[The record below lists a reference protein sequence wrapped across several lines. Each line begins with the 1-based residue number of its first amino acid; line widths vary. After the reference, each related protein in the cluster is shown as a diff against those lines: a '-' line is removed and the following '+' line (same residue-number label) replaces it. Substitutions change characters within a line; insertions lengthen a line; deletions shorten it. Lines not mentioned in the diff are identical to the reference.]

1 MYPSKGVIMN
11 QTPEI
16 LKKTKIVCTIGPSSE
31 KPEILE
37 ELIKNGM
44 NVARLNFSHGT
55 HEEHLAK
62 IKTIRKVRRKLNA
75 PVAIMLDTKGPEIR
89 TGNFN
94 VDEVFLKPDDIFT
107 LTTRNVEGTQDI
119 VSVSY
124 EGLPDDVEIG
134 SIIYIDDGLVQLE
147 VIEIKDGTDV
157 VCKVLNNGV
166 LSNHKGVNLPG
177 SKTNLPSLTPKDV
190 DDIKFGIENDIDFI
204 AASFVRKKEDV
215 YDIRKVLEDH
225 GGEHIKI
232 ISKIESQEGV
242 DNLEEIIE
250 ASDGIMVARGD
261 LGVEIRTELI
271 PIVQKE
277 MIRKANLA
285 AKPVITATQML
296 DSMIRNPRP
305 TRAETTDVAN
315 AIIDGTD
322 CVMLSGETAG
332 GKYPVEAVRTMRNI
346 CITTELSDDFNK
358 NIYETDISALNNVTN
373 SIARN
378 TCDIAKELNAK
389 AIISCTSSGN
399 TSRVISKFKP
409 KTNIIAATTT
419 ARVARQL
426 SVVWGVYPVVI
437 QEASETDELIE
448 RAIFGSMQE
457 NFVEE
462 GDLTVVTAGI
472 PLGISGN
479 SNLIKV
485 HIIGDILTSGTGI
498 GTKSVAGRVC
508 LASTKKE
515 LVEKFQEGDIL
526 VAKFTDS
533 DITEYIE
540 KSSALVTEEGGLT
553 SHTAIA
559 AVHFG
564 IPAVVGANKVRDL
577 VADGD
582 IITVDPIG
590 GVIYKGETKV
600 I

>member
-1 MYPSKGVIMN
+1 MN
-11 QTPEI
+11 QMPEH
-16 LKKTKIVCTIGPSSE
+16 LKKTKIVCTIGPASE
-31 KPEILE
+31 APEILE
-37 ELIKNGM
+37 ELVKSGM

-55 HEEHLAK
+55 HEEHLEK
-62 IKTIRKVRRKLNA
+62 IKTIRKIRRKLNS
-75 PVAIMLDTKGPEIR
+75 PIAIMLDTKGPEIR
-89 TGNFN
+89 TGNFD
-94 VDEVFLKPDDIFT
+94 VDEIFLKPGDTFT
-107 LTTRNVEGTQDI
+107 LTTRDVIGNQDI

-124 EGLPDDVEIG
+124 AGLPEDVEVG
-134 SIIYIDDGLVQLE
+134 SEIFIDDGLVQLE
-147 VIEIKDGTDV
+147 VLEIKDGTDV
-157 VCKVLNNGV
+157 VCKALNNGV

-177 SKTNLPSLTPKDV
+177 RQTNLPAITPKDI

-215 YDIRKVLEDH
+215 YDIRRVLEDH
-225 GGEHIKI
+225 GGENIKI

-242 DNLEEIIE
+242 DNLDEIIE

-261 LGVEIRTELI
+261 LGIEIRTELI

-285 AKPVITATQML
+285 SKPVITATQML

-358 NIYETDISALNNVTN
+358 NVYETDISSFNNVTN

-378 TCDIAKELNAK
+378 TCEIAKELDAS

-409 KTNIIAATTT
+409 RTNIVAATTT
-419 ARVARQL
+419 EKVARQL
-426 SVVWGVYPVVI
+426 SVVWGVYPIVI
-437 QEASETDELIE
+437 QEAKETDELIE
-448 RAIFGSMQE
+448 RAIFGAINE
-457 NFVEE
+457 NYVNE

-485 HIIGDILTSGTGI
+485 HIIGDIITSGTGI
-498 GTKSVAGRVC
+498 GTKSVAGKVC

-515 LVEKFQEGDIL
+515 LEEKFEEGDIL

-540 KSSALVTEEGGLT
+540 KAKAIVTEEGGLT

-564 IPAVVGANKVRDL
+564 IPAVVGAFNIRNL
-577 VADGD
+577 VNDGD

>member
-1 MYPSKGVIMN
+1 MN
-11 QTPEI
+11 QVPDI

-31 KPEILE
+31 SPEILE
-37 ELIKNGM
+37 ELINSGM

-89 TGNFN
+89 TGNYN
-94 VDEVFLKPDDIFT
+94 VDEVYLKPDDVFT
-107 LTTRNVEGTQDI
+107 LTTRDVEGTEDI

-124 EGLPDDVEIG
+124 EGLPNDVEVG

-147 VIEIKDGTDV
+147 VTDIIDGTDV
-157 VCKVLNNGV
+157 VCKVLNTGI

-177 SKTNLPSLTPKDV
+177 SKTNLPSLTPKDI

-242 DNLEEIIE
+242 DNIEEIIE

-277 MIRKANLA
+277 IIRKANKA

-346 CITTELSDDFNK
+346 CITTELSDDFIE
-358 NIYETDISALNNVTN
+358 NIYQTNISSSFTTTN
-373 SIARN
+373 AIAKN
-378 TCDIAKELNAK
+378 TCDLAETLDAK
-389 AIISCTSSGN
+389 AIISCTASGN

-409 KTNIIAATTT
+409 KTNSIAATTT
-419 ARVARQL
+419 ERVARQL
-426 SVVWGVYPVVI
+426 SVVWGVYPIVI
-437 QEASETDELIE
+437 QEAQETDELID
-448 RAIFGSMQE
+448 RAIFGAINE
-457 NFVEE
+457 GFVSE

-485 HIIGDILTSGTGI
+485 HIIGDIITSGTGI
-498 GTKSVAGRVC
+498 GTKSVSGKVC
-508 LASTKKE
+508 LASTQKE
-515 LVEKFQEGDIL
+515 LEEKFEDGDII
-526 VAKFTDS
+526 VAKFTDA
-533 DITEYIE
+533 DITQYIQ
-540 KSSALVTEEGGLT
+540 KASAIVTEEGGLT

-559 AVHFG
+559 AVHFNL
-564 IPAVVGANKVRDL
+564 PAVVGAFNIRNL
-577 VADGD
+577 VKDGD
-582 IITVDPIG
+582 TITVDPIG
-590 GVIYKGETKV
+590 GVIYKGEAKV